1 MKRRLDLPVKKLSQS
16 HPARSR
22 PGQSV
27 NTSAAFCAYVSRAA
41 SKIFPSAEAEDF
53 TVCPIPGQ
61 MLGKKWSE
69 MDTDVVTWAYL
80 KTMEKYPQYIKQG
93 HIDAMKAVLEDRG
106 ALPEA

>member
-1 MKRRLDLPVKKLSQS
+1 M
-16 HPARSR
+16 
-22 PGQSV
+22 
-27 NTSAAFCAYVSRAA
+27 
-41 SKIFPSAEAEDF
+41 EAEDF

-61 MLGKKWSE
+61 MLSKKWSE

-93 HIDAMKAVLEDRG
+93 HVDAMKAVLEERG

>member
-1 MKRRLDLPVKKLSQS
+1 M
-16 HPARSR
+16 
-22 PGQSV
+22 
-27 NTSAAFCAYVSRAA
+27 
-41 SKIFPSAEAEDF
+41 EAEDF

-61 MLGKKWSE
+61 MLNKKWSE

-93 HIDAMKAVLEDRG
+93 HIDAMKAVLDERG